1 MKGRKRSKPIGH
13 TSQPADDCPTHPDMR
28 NDAPGRIPESLI
40 DAAIDGELCE
50 DMQREI
56 AHALNYDP
64 IRKQEL
70 LDTSDAINAL
80 QMPISTP
87 DFSDAILTRADRHRR
102 FIPAAWRTH
111 VRVGRLGI
119 AAGLLVTLMTVAG
132 LQKMYPRLTTI
143 AAHQTPV
150 LDVEQ
155 AMEHDANTFV
165 DCITEEVTEIGQ
177 SVASLLPMPSMS
189 NMPGRTDQNFTV
201 RLDDSVRGSMHT
213 TSTTTTHTT
222 TITHTTTTTQ
232 IANAAREQAY
242 EIRFVG
248 FTRGVAT
255 VYVVEHGHDH
265 SFHFANTFD
274 TDRARF
280 PQRRFLAADTLGSWA
295 TASNALREH
304 SDTNNQDSNRSSDE
318 VDVSALP

>member
-1 MKGRKRSKPIGH
+1 
-13 TSQPADDCPTHPDMR
+13 MR

-111 VRVGRLGI
+111 VRVGRMGI

-165 DCITEEVTEIGQ
+165 DCVTEEVTEIRQ
-177 SVASLLPMPSMS
+177 SVASLLPMPNSQS
-189 NMPGRTDQNFTV
+189 MPGSSNQNFTV
-201 RLDDSVRGSMHT
+201 RLDDSVRASMHT

-242 EIRFVG
+242 DVRFVG
-248 FTRGVAT
+248 FTHGVAT
-255 VYVVEHGHDH
+255 VFVVEHGYDA
-265 SFHFANTFD
+265 FHAGSRFD
-274 TDRARF
+274 PDRARF

-304 SDTNNQDSNRSSDE
+304 ADTNNQDSNRSSDE

>member
-1 MKGRKRSKPIGH
+1 
-13 TSQPADDCPTHPDMR
+13 MR

-70 LDTSDAINAL
+70 LDTSDAISAL

-165 DCITEEVTEIGQ
+165 DCVTEEVDEIRQ
-177 SVASLLPMPSMS
+177 SVASMLPMPSMQS
-189 NMPGRTDQNFTV
+189 MPGRTDQNYTV

-222 TITHTTTTTQ
+222 THTVTTTR
-232 IANAAREQAY
+232 IADAIQEQAY

-265 SFHFANTFD
+265 SFHFANAFD

-280 PQRRFLAADTLGSWA
+280 PQRRFLAADTLGGWTSA
-295 TASNALREH
+295 SETPRDRTASESRNSSR
-304 SDTNNQDSNRSSDE
+304 TSDE

>member
-1 MKGRKRSKPIGH
+1 MKGPKRSKPISH
-13 TSQPADDCPTHPDMR
+13 SDQSTADRQTHPDMR
-28 NDAPGRIPESLI
+28 NNAPGRIPESLI

-102 FIPAAWRTH
+102 FIPAAWRSH
-111 VRVGRLGI
+111 VRVGRLGV

-132 LQKMYPRLTTI
+132 LQKMYPRLTTL
-143 AAHQTPV
+143 AAHPTPV

-155 AMEHDANTFV
+155 AMESDANTLV
-165 DCITEEVTEIGQ
+165 DCVSDEVGEIRQ
-177 SVASLLPMPSMS
+177 SVASLLPMPTMS
-189 NMPGRTDQNFTV
+189 DMPGRKDQHYTV

-213 TSTTTTHTT
+213 TITTYTT
-222 TITHTTTTTQ
+222 THTTTTTQ

-242 EIRFVG
+242 EVRFVG

-255 VYVVEHGHDH
+255 VFVIEHGRDDT
-265 SFHFANTFD
+265 FRFANRFD
-274 TDRARF
+274 AEGASF
-280 PQRRFLAADTLGSWA
+280 PQRRFLAADTLGGWA
-295 TASNALREH
+295 SSSNAPRERTG
-304 SDTNNQDSNRSSDE
+304 SDNQGLNRPSDE